1 MERSLEPERLARGAP
16 LDAEP
21 ACLSVLSYNL
31 LAPAFVRPIDLRTG
45 AVQPFAAFEWASAED
60 LEWEL
65 RRKRLLKQLESWH
78 ADVVCLQEVQFEAS
92 PDGSFALPA
101 WLTGLENYTACI
113 PAEKY
118 LTLIAERNE
127 RVLANKVAIGCAVLF
142 RSDRLMQPSDAESFG
157 DPNTLVSACLQ
168 GCPESPLAALGKTAF
183 FSVHLDAQSEEKRV
197 DQLRKCLEKARALGT
212 RQVLFAGDLN
222 TECRPGSCIAAFI
235 SDETPSEEEM
245 ARECASALRI
255 AGSEDGD
262 DETPTDSK
270 ETAGENGEPS
280 SEQLE
285 QWRLLWQKAARSP
298 AEHRVNLSRVPT
310 GATRSAYDHG
320 KTEGPCVTWK
330 LDHILHS
337 PETLQL
343 RQLWTTLEEDEAAS
357 TSGLPNG
364 ENPSDHLP
372 VAAVFQVSPP
382 PALDEDAR
390 QALLSRLGDL
400 EARHAAELR
409 DLEEELAKL
418 EPAAEAMPE
427 AGYAKA
433 KSKKKGDSPE
443 MIAFKQEKR
452 RRQKELKGRQAVDRQ
467 EFVRVLGDLELDVM
481 EEASCSGDWLE
492 TGARGKPKR

>member
-1 MERSLEPERLARGAP
+1 MKYESSSTILE
-16 LDAEP
+16 
-21 ACLSVLSYNL
+21 VLSYNL

-65 RRKRLLKQLESWH
+65 RRKRLLTQLESWH

-101 WLTGLENYTACI
+101 WLQGLENYTACI
-113 PAEKY
+113 PAKKY

-142 RSDRLMQPSDAESFG
+142 RSDRLMQPSDTESSGSG

-222 TECRPGSCIAAFI
+222 TECRPGSCVAAFI
-235 SDETPSEEEM
+235 SDEMPSEEEM
-245 ARECASALRI
+245 AHECASALRI

-262 DETPTDSK
+262 DETPAESK
-270 ETAGENGEPS
+270 ETQTAGETGEPS
-280 SEQLE
+280 GEQLE
-285 QWRLLWQKAARSP
+285 HWRLLWQKAAKSP

-330 LDHILHS
+330 LV
-337 PETLQL
+337 L
-343 RQLWTTLEEDEAAS
+343 RAA
-357 TSGLPNG
+357 
-364 ENPSDHLP
+364 
-372 VAAVFQVSPP
+372 
-382 PALDEDAR
+382 
-390 QALLSRLGDL
+390 
-400 EARHAAELR
+400 
-409 DLEEELAKL
+409 
-418 EPAAEAMPE
+418 
-427 AGYAKA
+427 
-433 KSKKKGDSPE
+433 
-443 MIAFKQEKR
+443 I
-452 RRQKELKGRQAVDRQ
+452 
-467 EFVRVLGDLELDVM
+467 
-481 EEASCSGDWLE
+481 
-492 TGARGKPKR
+492 GARSCFADTSAWGRYSSTQVLTYC